1 MHATCQNEAR
11 TERKREREG
20 GGYRTISW
28 RLASVQVLCP
38 QENAQS
44 FVASTSKN
52 ENRKIKRRK
61 QKIKNK
67 TERPNKAEKLVKL
80 ALGNYAL
87 IFVAPLPTLPLSRS
101 HSLTPSTLP
110 LSVLTPF
117 QWYVPPARLFLWA
130 RANFILHANRAVFAS
145 CRFAVEF

>member
-11 TERKREREG
+11 RERKREREG

-38 QENAQS
+38 QENAQT

-87 IFVAPLPTLPLSRS
+87 IFVAPLPTLPLSPFLS
-101 HSLTPSTLP
+101 LLPHSLCL
-110 LSVLTPF
+110 LTPF
-117 QWYVPPARLFLWA
+117 QWYVPPAWVFFWA